1 MEAQMFFLPK
11 GNSLFENLDAA
22 KLMLPDVLTKLRSAG
37 FSGYVSFLFPAATIN
52 MTLETGKLGGL
63 LLEEQGGVRRTDREA
78 LAELSDLMLSTKEGV
93 MSVYTLSPRLCA
105 CIRALLRGTVVYGAQ
120 ELKLL
125 NIAGLL
131 QQISSE
137 RITGCL
143 RTYTDDRSSLI
154 FYRDG
159 SPLGFF
165 HDGSSD
171 LETVANESQRIAS
184 LSGAKID
191 LYSTP
196 AMPEPLET
204 DLLEIVDIRD
214 VWNNA
219 VARQQNAGTVP
230 A

>member
-1 MEAQMFFLPK
+1 MFFLPK
-11 GNSLFENLDAA
+11 GTPLFENLDAA

-37 FSGYVSFLFPAATIN
+37 FSGYVSFLFPSATVI

-63 LLEEQGGVRRTDREA
+63 LLEEQGGVRRADREA
-78 LAELSDLMLSTKEGV
+78 LAELSDLMLATGQGL
-93 MSVYTLSPRLCA
+93 MSVYKLSPRLCA

-137 RITGCL
+137 RLTGCL

-184 LSGAKID
+184 LPGAKID

-196 AMPEPLET
+196 AMAEPLET
-204 DLLEIVDIRD
+204 DLLEMVDIQSIWD
-214 VWNNA
+214 NA